1 MSRLS
6 QLITAAT
13 LLVVAAAGPVFAH
26 AKLVA
31 STPTASANVDKP
43 GKIILTFNEKVMP
56 SFTGVELVMIGMPGM
71 ADHEPMKMTGFT
83 SAMSADGKTLTLL
96 MKRALT
102 SGSYEVK
109 WYAAGADTH
118 RIEGSFSFNVK

>member
-6 QLITAAT
+6 NLVAAAT
-13 LLVVAAAGPVFAH
+13 LFAVAAAGPVYAH

-31 STPTASANVDKP
+31 STPTASATVDKP

-56 SFTGVELVMIGMPGM
+56 SFTGVELVMTGMPGM
-71 ADHEPMKMTGFT
+71 ADHQPMKMTGFT

-96 MKRALT
+96 MKRALP
-102 SGSYEVK
+102 SGSYDVK
-109 WYAAGADTH
+109 WHAAGADTH
-118 RIEGSFSFNVK
+118 RMEGSFSFNVK